1 MGMSETFYRDLTPFE
16 SFNDLVEDRH
26 FKAVPAGWT
35 VFVTDVAG
43 STKAIEAGQ
52 YKDVNTLGASCIVA
66 VQNAMGR
73 EPFPYVFGGDGAT
86 LLVPAGAATKVA
98 AALAGVRRMA
108 RERFGLRLRVG
119 AVPVSELLAEGAR
132 IEVARY
138 RLVSAQSIT
147 IFRGGGVSRA
157 EEKVKAADGKH
168 LVSDDVEGDGDLS
181 GLSCR
186 WNPIPNRNGTML
198 ALLVSG
204 RTADPQRTYRAVLK
218 SLDELLGGDTSLGNP
233 VHLPAM
239 SYRSLPQL
247 LRDESRYHGSR
258 LSPAFLL
265 RAAEIVLAVL
275 VFGRGWR
282 VPGLGADAYSA
293 SMRSHADF
301 RKFDDVLRMVVDC
314 TAEQSRRIR
323 DMFEAMRRR
332 GEIFYGLH
340 ESESALMTCFVYGLA
355 DGEHIHF
362 IDGGGGGYALAAR
375 EYKAQLKGVG
385 S

>member
-1 MGMSETFYRDLTPFE
+1 MSETFYRDLTPFE

-26 FKAVPAGWT
+26 FKPVPPDWT

-86 LLVPAGAATKVA
+86 LLVPASASAKVA

-108 RERFGLRLRVG
+108 RERFGLTLRVG
-119 AVPVSELLAEGAR
+119 SVGVSELLAEGAR

-157 EEKVKAADGKH
+157 EEKVKAAGGRH
-168 LVSDDVEGDGDLS
+168 LLSEDVEGEGDLE

-204 RTADPQRTYRAVLK
+204 RTSEPPRTYREVLK
-218 SLDELLGGDTSLGNP
+218 GLDAILGGDTSLGNP

-247 LRDESRYHGSR
+247 LRDESRYHRSL

-265 RAAEIVLAVL
+265 RAGEIALAVL
-275 VFGRGWR
+275 VFGGGWR
-282 VPGLGADAYSA
+282 VPGLDTGAYSA

-323 DMFEAMRRR
+323 EMLEAMRLR

-375 EYKAQLKGVG
+375 EFKAQQKDAGTA
-385 S
+385 